1 MIASGKQMIVFDSVV
16 CLLYNNGGRIYRRNT
31 LYSALYLML
40 HAKLTWR
47 RGYYMPLNDEIINGL
62 HSTIVHNHVTEGN
75 LFGQET
81 DLFYYELSREGLA
94 HHEAFGH
101 DCGPARAVLC
111 AGRRICGLRPEPMQ
125 AAAMIHYAGTDVF
138 GSKYA
143 KNDVRLAR
151 LITESIFGNRNK

>member
-1 MIASGKQMIVFDSVV
+1 MIVFDSVI
-16 CLLYNNGGRIYRRNT
+16 CSLYNNGGRIYRRNT
-31 LYSALYLML
+31 LYSILYLML
-40 HAKLTWR
+40 HSKLAWR
-47 RGYYMPLNDEIINGL
+47 RGYYMPLNDEIIDGL
-62 HSTIVHNHVTEGN
+62 HSTVMDNHVREGT

-101 DCGPARAVLC
+101 DCGPARSVLR

-151 LITESIFGNRNK
+151 LITESIFENRNK

>member
-1 MIASGKQMIVFDSVV
+1 MIVFDSVI
-16 CLLYNNGGRIYRRNT
+16 CSLYNNGGRIYRRNT
-31 LYSALYLML
+31 LYSILYLML
-40 HAKLTWR
+40 HSRLTWR

-62 HSTIVHNHVTEGN
+62 HSTVMDNHVMEGT
-75 LFGQET
+75 LFGKET

-94 HHEAFGH
+94 HHEAFEH
-101 DCGPARAVLC
+101 DCGPARVVLR

-125 AAAMIHYAGTDVF
+125 AAAMIHYVGTDVF
-138 GSKYA
+138 GGKYA

>member
-1 MIASGKQMIVFDSVV
+1 MIAVGKQMIVFDSVV

-62 HSTIVHNHVTEGN
+62 HSTILHNHVIEGN

-81 DLFYYELSREGLA
+81 DLFYYELSSEGVE
-94 HHEAFGH
+94 HHEGATH
-101 DCGPARAVLC
+101 DCEPAHDIIK

-125 AAAMIHYAGTDVF
+125 AAAMMHYAETDVL
-138 GSKYA
+138 GAKYA
-143 KNDVRLAR
+143 KNDIRLAR
-151 LITESIFGNRNK
+151 LITESIFGDRNK